1 MVRGDDIS
9 EHGWYGLTRII
20 SNICFVSY
28 NLMGYFEPQ
37 MNIK

>member
-1 MVRGDDIS
+1 MKAPFSPSYMTEQEAALVRDV
-9 EHGWYGLTRII
+9 LL
-20 SNICFVSY
+20 SY